1 VGDIEMSAGAALL
14 WQRIRSAGKQPGGV
28 PLNLA
33 LNVMID
39 AYMQLFGEVVLIPD
53 VHAFRREVEEKAA
66 RGEEGT
72 PISFDDLACLAQQ
85 LADERGQ
92 SKVFER
98 DLVAAAATLAGVPI
112 RPPADIWQPVPN
124 PSAGSAYVSEKGDR
138 PTAPPAAAAVG
149 GTPTPGW
156 KPYAAAPML
165 ESLGRDLTAEAAS
178 GTLARVVGRDEETQL
193 VIETLCRD
201 TKRNPLLL
209 GPAGVGKTAIIEG
222 LAQRLVRGEVP
233 KGLRNL
239 RIFALQA
246 TDLVQGM
253 GLVGALEERMKKL
266 IAEAEQPGI
275 VLFLDEIH
283 AVVGAGAGGKSSN
296 DVANILKPALARGA
310 LACIGATTDDEYTRY
325 LAGDAA
331 FERRFQPLRVQ
342 ELARDATLEILR
354 GLAQRAGEKD
364 GIAVD
369 EAALEGAVSLTARFM
384 RNRYLPDKAI
394 DIFQHALA
402 KARVAGRS
410 EIGVPEIHEVVR
422 RLVSV
427 PVDGQELTQRLDRLE
442 EALQRRGGL
451 DRGTAH
457 QLVQRLRV
465 TMRSMDLHPSRPN
478 LVVAVSGPGNAPIAV
493 ARLISELVFGPET
506 PVIEQDM
513 AILQHPSDVSRLV
526 GTAPG
531 YVGYDQPLQL
541 HLELSQRP
549 WSVVLFR
556 GADQA
561 HPAVQA
567 VLAQA
572 LSQGYLLASSGKKV
586 YLSDTICVLTVAG
599 REASRNRPIGFVPSD
614 RPPIPIGEERATL
627 EPELADC
634 IDVVCRVNLEAGV
647 EPEWI
652 VEYLLGPMALHFR
665 QEYNVKVTWE
675 HEVPSW
681 LATESGQG
689 GADARHVETW
699 FEAEVVPVVVA
710 AVGDRDTVREVR
722 LRLDGK
728 SLLADSIDANGA
740 VGAMDPTEHK
750 DGEDES

>member
-1 VGDIEMSAGAALL
+1 MSAGAAVL
-14 WQRIRSAGKQPGGV
+14 WQKIRSAGKQPGEV

-33 LNVMID
+33 LNAII
-39 AYMQLFGEVVLIPD
+39 ASYLQLFGEVALVPD
-53 VHAFRREVEEKAA
+53 VQAFRREVADKAA
-66 RGEEGT
+66 RGEEGKA
-72 PISFDDLACLAQQ
+72 ISFEDLAALARR

-98 DLVAAAATLAGVPI
+98 DLVAAAATFAGVPI
-112 RPPADIWQPVPN
+112 RPTADLWQAAAGATPPPTIAKEANTPAA
-124 PSAGSAYVSEKGDR
+124 SAA
-138 PTAPPAAAAVG
+138 PAAAAG
-149 GTPTPGW
+149 PGAPTPGW

-178 GTLARVVGRDEETQL
+178 GKLARVVGRDEETQL
-193 VIETLCRD
+193 VIETLSRD

-222 LAQRLVRGEVP
+222 LAQRMVRGEVP
-233 KGLRNL
+233 RGLRNL

-266 IAEAEQPGI
+266 IIEAEQPGI

-310 LACIGATTDDEYTRY
+310 MACIGATTDGEYSRY

-342 ELARDATLEILR
+342 ELGRDATLEILR
-354 GLAQRAGEKD
+354 GLAHRAGEKD

-369 EAALEGAVSLTARFM
+369 EAALEGAVSLAARFM

-402 KARVAGRS
+402 RARVSERA

-422 RLVSV
+422 RMVSV

-442 EALQRRGGL
+442 EALQTRGGL
-451 DRGTAH
+451 EPGAAH

-478 LVVAVSGPGNAPIAV
+478 LVVAASGPGDASIAV
-493 ARLISELVFGPET
+493 ARLVSESVFGPET

-513 AILQHPSDVSRLV
+513 SILQHPSDVSRLV

-531 YVGYDQPLQL
+531 YVGYDEPLQL

-572 LSQGYLLASSGKKV
+572 LGKGYLLASSGKKV

-599 REASRNRPIGFVPSD
+599 REASRGRPIGFVASD
-614 RPPIPIGEERATL
+614 RPPAPAGEERTAL
-627 EPELADC
+627 ETELAGC
-634 IDVVCRVNLEAGV
+634 VDVVCRVSLAAGV
-647 EPEWI
+647 EPEWV

-675 HEVPSW
+675 DEVPTW
-681 LATESGQG
+681 LASEGGRG
-689 GADARHVETW
+689 GADPRHIETW

-722 LRLDGK
+722 LRVEGK
-728 SLLADSIDANGA
+728 ALQAQSIEASSPAGA
-740 VGAMDPTEHK
+740 TNPAGR
-750 DGEDES
+750 

>member
-1 VGDIEMSAGAALL
+1 LRDVEMSSGAAVL
-14 WQRIRSAGKQPGGV
+14 WRKIRSAGKAPREV

-33 LNVMID
+33 LDVITGS
-39 AYMQLFGEVVLIPD
+39 YLQLFGEVALVPD
-53 VHAFRREVEEKAA
+53 VQAFRREVADKAA
-66 RGEEGT
+66 RGEEGKAI
-72 PISFDDLACLAQQ
+72 PFEELASLAWR
-85 LADERGQ
+85 LASERGQ
-92 SKVFER
+92 KKVFER

-112 RPPADIWQPVPN
+112 RPPADAWQPPTS
-124 PSAGSAYVSEKGDR
+124 PLPPAIAKDGGRSEASAAGSGSG
-138 PTAPPAAAAVG
+138 PA
-149 GTPTPGW
+149 TPGW
-156 KPYAAAPML
+156 KPFAAAPML

-178 GTLARVVGRDEETQL
+178 GRLARVVGRDEETQL

-222 LAQRLVRGEVP
+222 LAQRTVRGDVP
-233 KGLRNL
+233 RNLRNL

-266 IAEAEQPGI
+266 ITEAEQPGI

-310 LACIGATTDDEYTRY
+310 MACIGATTDGEYSRY

-342 ELARDATLEILR
+342 ELGRDATLEILR

-369 EAALEGAVSLTARFM
+369 EAALEGAVSLAVRFM

-402 KARVAGRS
+402 RARVSGRT
-410 EIGVPEIHEVVR
+410 EIGMPEIHEVVR
-422 RLVSV
+422 RMVSV

-442 EALQRRGGL
+442 EALQNRGGI
-451 DRGTAH
+451 DAATAH

-465 TMRSMDLHPSRPN
+465 TMRSMDLHPARPN
-478 LVVAVSGPGNAPIAV
+478 LVAAVSGPGDAPVAV
-493 ARLISELVFGPET
+493 GHLISELVFGPEV

-513 AILQHPSDVSRLV
+513 SILQHPSDVSRLV

-531 YVGYDQPLQL
+531 YVGYDEPLQL

-572 LSQGYLLASSGKKV
+572 LGKGYLLASSGKKV
-586 YLSDTICVLTVAG
+586 YLSDTICVLTLSG
-599 REASRNRPIGFVPSD
+599 RGTSRGRPIGFLASD
-614 RPPIPIGEERATL
+614 REQDTGGEDRPDL
-627 EPELADC
+627 EPELAGC
-634 IDVVCRVNLEAGV
+634 IDVVCRVKVAGGV
-647 EPEWI
+647 RPEWI
-652 VEYLLGPMALHFR
+652 VEHLLGPMALHFR
-665 QEYNVKVTWE
+665 QECHVKVTWDD
-675 HEVPSW
+675 EVPAW
-681 LATESGQG
+681 LAAEGGRSGG
-689 GADARHVETW
+689 DPRHLETW
-699 FEAEVVPVVVA
+699 FETEVVPLVVA
-710 AVGDRDTVREVR
+710 AVGDCDTVREVC
-722 LRLDGK
+722 LRVEGK
-728 SLLADSIDANGA
+728 ALQVQSIEAGA
-740 VGAMDPTEHK
+740 TAAAKGPA
-750 DGEDES
+750 GR

>member
-1 VGDIEMSAGAALL
+1 MSAGAAVL
-14 WQRIRSAGKQPGGV
+14 WQRIRSAGKQPGEVG
-28 PLNLA
+28 LNLA
-33 LNVMID
+33 LDVIIGS
-39 AYMQLFGEVVLIPD
+39 YGQLFGEVALIPD
-53 VHAFRREVEEKAA
+53 VQAFRREVAEKAA
-66 RGEEGT
+66 RGEVGKA
-72 PISFDDLACLAQQ
+72 ISFEDLASLARR

-92 SKVFER
+92 RKVFER
-98 DLVAAAATLAGVPI
+98 DLVAAAATFAGVPI
-112 RPPADIWQPVPN
+112 RPTAGGWRPVAGPAGP
-124 PSAGSAYVSEKGDR
+124 PSAAKDAAMPR
-138 PTAPPAAAAVG
+138 PAAGPAAAAG
-149 GTPTPGW
+149 PRPPGPAW
-156 KPYAAAPML
+156 QPYAVAPVL

-222 LAQRLVRGEVP
+222 LAQRMVRGDVP
-233 KGLRNL
+233 KSLRNL

-253 GLVGALEERMKKL
+253 GVVGALEERMKKL
-266 IAEAEQPGI
+266 IVEAEQPGI

-310 LACIGATTDDEYTRY
+310 MACIGATTDGEYSRY

-342 ELARDATLEILR
+342 ELGRDATLEILR
-354 GLAQRAGEKD
+354 GLAHKAGEKD

-369 EAALEGAVSLTARFM
+369 EAALEGAVSLAVRFM

-402 KARVAGRS
+402 RARVSERS
-410 EIGVPEIHEVVR
+410 VIGVPEIHEVVR
-422 RLVSV
+422 RMVSV

-442 EALQRRGGL
+442 EALRARGGVAAA
-451 DRGTAH
+451 TAH

-465 TMRSMDLHPSRPN
+465 TMRSMDLHPARPN
-478 LVVAVSGPGNAPIAV
+478 LVVAASGPGDAPVVV

-513 AILQHPSDVSRLV
+513 SILQHPADVSRLV

-531 YVGYDQPLQL
+531 YVGYDEPLQL

-572 LSQGYLLASSGKKV
+572 LGKGYLLASSGKKV
-586 YLSDTICVLTVAG
+586 YLSDTVCVLTVTG
-599 REASRNRPIGFVPSD
+599 RETSRARPIGFVASD
-614 RPPIPIGEERATL
+614 RPPVREGEEQTGL
-627 EPELADC
+627 EPELAGC
-634 IDVVCRVNLEAGV
+634 VDVVCRVNLAAAV
-647 EPEWI
+647 EPEWV
-652 VEYLLGPMALHFR
+652 VEYLLGPMARHFR
-665 QEYNVKVTWE
+665 QECNVKVTWGD
-675 HEVPSW
+675 EVPAW
-681 LATESGQG
+681 LASEG
-689 GADARHVETW
+689 GRGGCDPHHLETW

-722 LRLDGK
+722 LR
-728 SLLADSIDANGA
+728 
-740 VGAMDPTEHK
+740 V
-750 DGEDES
+750 DGEVLQAQSIEAGN